1 MASAEAALLSS
12 TLSTGDMFNALPNEA
27 LVTDI
32 STRMR
37 TYPRAPMAPSSETKT
52 LTISLET
59 VVISA
64 FLFLAILSWFEFL
77 RVWYDVTFSPDR
89 VTHDFTVVYIRFWYA
104 VFITCLVIIIV
115 YSILR
120 FMNII
125 I

>member
-1 MASAEAALLSS
+1 MAETALIS
-12 TLSTGDMFNALPNEA
+12 TISTGDVFNALPNEA
-27 LVTDI
+27 LVDDI
-32 STRMR
+32 TTRMR
-37 TYPRAPMAPSSETKT
+37 TYPRPPNSLLSERKT

-64 FLFLAILSWFEFL
+64 FLFLAILAWFEFL

-89 VTHDFTVVYIRFWYA
+89 TTNDFTLVYIRFWYA
-104 VFITCLVIIIV
+104 IFITCLVIIIV